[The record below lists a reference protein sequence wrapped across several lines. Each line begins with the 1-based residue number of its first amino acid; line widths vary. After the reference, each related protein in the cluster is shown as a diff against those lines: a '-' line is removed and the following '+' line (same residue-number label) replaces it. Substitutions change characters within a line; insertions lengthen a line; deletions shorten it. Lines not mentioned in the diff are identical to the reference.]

1 MNKTLAVVIPCYNE
15 AKTIGV
21 VLKKLKSLDFVD
33 QIILVDD
40 NSTDNS
46 PIIAKDLK
54 IENLRIIE
62 NDKNFGKGYCLIKG
76 FEQANTDYAIIL
88 DADTEYDPY
97 EIKNFKLAVEKNDE
111 IDFVIGTR
119 FQSIYP
125 RKIGYF
131 YHRVF
136 FNKIINFFFNL
147 LFNTNFTDIEC
158 CLKCFKLKKLKNLEL
173 SEKKFGIEIEMVAK
187 SVKHKF
193 HILEIGVSYIARTYD
208 EV

>member
-76 FEQANTDYAIIL
+76 FEQANTIM
-88 DADTEYDPY
+88 
-97 EIKNFKLAVEKNDE
+97 
-111 IDFVIGTR
+111 R
-119 FQSIYP
+119 
-125 RKIGYF
+125 
-131 YHRVF
+131 
-136 FNKIINFFFNL
+136 
-147 LFNTNFTDIEC
+147 
-158 CLKCFKLKKLKNLEL
+158 
-173 SEKKFGIEIEMVAK
+173 
-187 SVKHKF
+187 
-193 HILEIGVSYIARTYD
+193 
-208 EV
+208 